1 MTVSQIHDPTT
12 AAIEAAHIAL
22 ELSAHAH
29 YSQRMVFRVFNFT
42 DIRAAIDAAQVA
54 RQQRNQPVT
63 HHTVYVEARNSIHEL
78 VIDSDQI
85 SWPIGDGITTAPR
98 SSPGLPRCASP
109 DRPARTK
116 RKSTDMTNPKPPT
129 QFETFLAEQL
139 ADDEVRDAFDN
150 AHARHRAVENI
161 YAQAAIL
168 ETQVAKLH
176 QQIQETVE
184 ASDRLSCMQL
194 GLMLR
199 TIEPR
204 AVRARLEWD
213 NHSWHF
219 EAALDAEGKNLPI
232 DRTSAIWLEI
242 EDGVDTA
249 ISQLSDR
256 IATRPVIQFRDDDA
270 MTSGESTVV
279 EF

>member
-1 MTVSQIHDPTT
+1 MP
-12 AAIEAAHIAL
+12 
-22 ELSAHAH
+22 
-29 YSQRMVFRVFNFT
+29 
-42 DIRAAIDAAQVA
+42 
-54 RQQRNQPVT
+54 
-63 HHTVYVEARNSIHEL
+63 
-78 VIDSDQI
+78 
-85 SWPIGDGITTAPR
+85 
-98 SSPGLPRCASP
+98 
-109 DRPARTK
+109 
-116 RKSTDMTNPKPPT
+116 NPKPPT

-150 AHARHRAVENI
+150 ARARHLAVDTA
-161 YAQAAIL
+161 YAQVAIL
-168 ETQVAKLH
+168 EAQVAKLH

-199 TIEPR
+199 AIETR

-213 NHSWHF
+213 NHSWRF

-256 IATRPVIQFRDDDA
+256 IATRPVIQFRDDDG